1 MFRNAVQPFQS
12 FGIFADTIAPGVR
25 IDHASTLYFVN
36 CAKHYSDLDV
46 QRAVTCSLCQERFR
60 SRKDLSKHLSNAH
73 DVAMCQLC
81 LDNLRLFVCEQELY
95 TKNELKTH
103 LNGRPGGSPGVHP
116 QCHFCKSNVFDSM
129 QLYAHMRD
137 RHFSCYLCPAAHQH
151 RFYKTIGDLELHF
164 KSSHITCNIC
174 FSQSPVGARS
184 YCVFRSNQEYR
195 EHMLSEHNVNLPPN
209 STNHLKVAFKFHS
222 KNGGV
227 AAPGG
232 EMDGI
237 DGSEPAYLDLFIED
251 RDREAP
257 ANDTDRPAAGKKGK
271 AKAKAGKSAIVDP
284 TTEPQIRHLVPE
296 HMQIAGR
303 VTGTGLFTRDA
314 SDDVFEQHSRDVQRA
329 QAQRTGYA
337 GRVAGSASGVRYNNM
352 FDFPTLAAE
361 GERAEAAP
369 GSSSGSQALHPLS
382 LVGQKGSKSTAKDG
396 SNVDSAA
403 VLKQKRND
411 AFAEALG
418 IETRDTAAS
427 WHSATAIQEVT
438 AQPIYPPSLL
448 TWAVQNKAVL
458 LKTEKRILTFMEDKY
473 SASLQLPPM
482 LRPVR
487 EGVHG
492 IALYYGLNSHEYD
505 HDPKR
510 YISLVKTPSSKIP
523 PCLLSTASLKPWVS
537 VASVLQTGN
546 SFVPGL
552 YITLQETP
560 KIPIFVSTIVHQVDG
575 ILSTICA
582 EEYNGMSDYN
592 GQSFSNAMKV
602 LRPLRVQLFNAST
615 VRLSL
620 SATFLARKL
629 TKFISSDRCCWNFLQ
644 YLLPVEFALRY
655 RPIFLSLVRLFL

>member
-1 MFRNAVQPFQS
+1 CIICAENADFYAVGICNHPICSICALRMRLIAKEKECAICKQRMDFMVVSMFRNAVQPFQS

-25 IDHASTLYFVN
+25 IDHASSLYFVN

-103 LNGRPGGSPGVHP
+103 LNGRPGGAPGVHP

-257 ANDTDRPAAGKKGK
+257 ANDTDR
-271 AKAKAGKSAIVDP
+271 
-284 TTEPQIRHLVPE
+284 
-296 HMQIAGR
+296 
-303 VTGTGLFTRDA
+303 
-314 SDDVFEQHSRDVQRA
+314 
-329 QAQRTGYA
+329 
-337 GRVAGSASGVRYNNM
+337 
-352 FDFPTLAAE
+352 
-361 GERAEAAP
+361 ERAEAAP

-523 PCLLSTASLKPWVS
+523 PCLLST
-537 VASVLQTGN
+537 
-546 SFVPGL
+546 
-552 YITLQETP
+552 
-560 KIPIFVSTIVHQVDG
+560 
-575 ILSTICA
+575 
-582 EEYNGMSDYN
+582 
-592 GQSFSNAMKV
+592 
-602 LRPLRVQLFNAST
+602 
-615 VRLSL
+615 
-620 SATFLARKL
+620 
-629 TKFISSDRCCWNFLQ
+629 
-644 YLLPVEFALRY
+644 
-655 RPIFLSLVRLFL
+655 